1 MAMTV
6 AYYNSIENGVDINS
20 GRGYTRDGLI
30 KPDFAA
36 PGVDIMGARTDGR
49 FAERTGSS
57 GATAIA
63 AGGAALMMEWIVIQP
78 GTRGVSASQVRNM
91 IVIGAQGRPQAEY
104 PNNEWGYGTM
114 NLYRSLDILRQL

>member
-1 MAMTV
+1 
-6 AYYNSIENGVDINS
+6 
-20 GRGYTRDGLI
+20 
-30 KPDFAA
+30 
-36 PGVDIMGARTDGR
+36 
-49 FAERTGSS
+49 
-57 GATAIA
+57 
-63 AGGAALMMEWIVIQP
+63 MMEWIVIQP